1 MDPRAQAPQAPRA
14 GNLPAVD
21 CPSDGPRSGASE
33 AAGTLVGLGEA
44 LVRTVRHFWPQFLPW
59 LDELPD
65 TRFAPLITY
74 DRRFLAWWGLAL
86 FLFKLGSR
94 RQADFDLRDLQ
105 THVLTNLNR
114 LAGTR
119 QETLP
124 AEGTLDHFVGH
135 LGAVPFRALADLRA
149 KMMRRLIRMK
159 VLDEE
164 RLLGHFVVAA
174 DGTGWLKF
182 DRRHCDRCLTQTQG
196 DTTVYLHLLLE
207 AKLVGPTGL
216 ALSIGTEFIEN
227 EPGKTAVL
235 SDDEQT
241 KQDCELKAL
250 DRLAPALKHDFP
262 QLPICL
268 SSDSLYGCGRAIEIA
283 EQNHWAYVFT
293 FKEGRMPAVWDEFQR
308 LLDLAPEN
316 RLINEPP
323 NGVRQVYRWV
333 NDLSY
338 EDAAHRVHRFNALEC
353 LETKQGVT
361 TRFAWMTSFPIRAGT
376 VVAIATKGG
385 RIRSKIENQ
394 GFNVQKNS
402 DFNLEHPYSDHP
414 EKLKAYYYFLQI
426 AHIILQLLEK
436 GSLLRRLGDATAQS
450 VSRLF
455 GSLRNIAR
463 RLLESFRY
471 RLFSDAAFDTAAAAR
486 VQIRLGVT

>member
-1 MDPRAQAPQAPRA
+1 M
-14 GNLPAVD
+14 
-21 CPSDGPRSGASE
+21 
-33 AAGTLVGLGEA
+33 
-44 LVRTVRHFWPQFLPW
+44 LPW

-65 TRFAPLITY
+65 TRSQPLIRY

-86 FLFKLGSR
+86 FVFKLGSR

-105 THVLTNLNR
+105 THVLANLNR

-124 AEGTLDHFVGH
+124 VEGTLDHFVGH
-135 LGAVPFRALADLRA
+135 LGDVPFRALADLRA
-149 KMMRRLIRMK
+149 KMVRRLIRMK
-159 VLDEE
+159 VLDDE

-182 DRRHCDRCLTQTQG
+182 DRRHCDRCLTQTHG
-196 DTTVYLHLLLE
+196 DTTVYLHMLLE

-216 ALSIGTEFIEN
+216 ALSVGTEFIEN
-227 EPGKTAVL
+227 LPGSTVVL
-235 SDDEQT
+235 SDNEQT

-250 DRLAPALKHDFP
+250 DRPAPALKKDFP

-268 SSDSLYGCGRAIEIA
+268 SSDSLYGCGSAIEIA
-283 EQNHWAYVFT
+283 QQNHWAYVFT

-308 LLDLAPEN
+308 LLKLTPAN
-316 RLINEPP
+316 RVVLYPP
-323 NGVRQVYRWV
+323 GGAQQCYRWV

-338 EDAAHRVHRFNALEC
+338 EDSQGRPHTFNALEC
-353 LETKQGVT
+353 QETIHGVT
-361 TRFAWMTSFPIRAGT
+361 TRFAWMTSLPVRADT

-394 GFNVQKNS
+394 GFNIQKNS
-402 DFNLEHPYSDHP
+402 DFNLEHPYSDNP

-426 AHIILQLLEK
+426 AHIVLQLLEK
-436 GSLLRRLGDATAQS
+436 GSLLRRLGAATAKS
-450 VSRLF
+450 VLRFF

-471 RLFSDAAFDTAAAAR
+471 RLFSDAAFDTAAATNI
-486 VQIRLGVT
+486 QIRLAMT